1 MANQEIY
8 CTVESCYYYGK
19 GDVCKATKIWVK
31 NNPVTLRNASMG
43 GSEGKGRKAHEPAE
57 TLCDT
62 FVSHDQGPKPGIGRI
77 DH

>member
-19 GDVCKATKIWVK
+19 GDVCKATKILVK
-31 NNPVTLRNASMG
+31 NNPATLRNAG
-43 GSEGKGRKAHEPAE
+43 TGSDGKGGQAHDPNE

-62 FVSHDQGPKPGIGRI
+62 FVREDQGPKAGIGRI
-77 DH
+77 DD